1 MYTLSVFGTDNHWTF
16 LIWIYCTYDLIKCS
30 AALKVKLVTARNST
44 SYLSLAFN
52 VLTNF
57 TSSFFFFKVIY
68 RSGRTLPQ
76 KKTPKN
82 RFHKEKKDSIC
93 CWWMEMGNN
102 CSHKFKKKKRL
113 ILGCTL
119 SELLVDSV
127 CWIMKWDVN
136 VCVPSEQLYVFLFLS
151 STCIVFLL
159 LFWCQERH
167 HFDLNNCF

>member
-16 LIWIYCTYDLIKCS
+16 LIWLYCTYDLIQCS
-30 AALKVKLVTARNST
+30 AALKVTLVTARNST

-68 RSGRTLPQ
+68 RKPRSGRTLPQ

-93 CWWMEMGNN
+93 GEWKWETIALI
-102 CSHKFKKKKRL
+102 KKKKKKKADFRL
-113 ILGCTL
+113 HFVRAT
-119 SELLVDSV
+119 
-127 CWIMKWDVN
+127 CWQ
-136 VCVPSEQLYVFLFLS
+136 CL
-151 STCIVFLL
+151 
-159 LFWCQERH
+159 
-167 HFDLNNCF
+167 LNNEMRCQRLCAFRTALCIFIPEFHLYCFFIIILVPRTPSFWFK